1 MLVKHETEYVRV
13 QAAQKR
19 LFKKLK
25 IKKVSEKAGVN
36 EGKYELQSLLAES
49 DSDEDGKDKDES
61 SDELLDEELGQGSA
75 LDNLDNME

>member
-1 MLVKHETEYVRV
+1 MRV

-25 IKKVSEKAGVN
+25 IKKVSEKAGV
-36 EGKYELQSLLAES
+36 EESKYELQSLLAES

-61 SDELLDEELGQGSA
+61 SDELLDEELGEPSA
-75 LDNLDNME
+75 LENLDNLD

>member
-1 MLVKHETEYVRV
+1 MRV

-25 IKKVSEKAGVN
+25 IKKVSEKAGV
-36 EGKYELQSLLAES
+36 EESKYELQSLLAES

-61 SDELLDEELGQGSA
+61 SDELLDEELGEPSA
-75 LDNLDNME
+75 LENLDNMD